1 MPRTFAR
8 LGALAVVLVAA
19 TVAVAEGHASAT
31 QTLAEITMNLN
42 HFPTDEDKAALGA
55 IVESD
60 ESSEEEASIAM
71 ALSNMQHQV
80 TEADAERLTDIV
92 DDDLSD
98 AAAREL
104 ARILLG
110 INHSPTDADKAALAS
125 LAGD

>member
-1 MPRTFAR
+1 MKIS
-8 LGALAVVLVAA
+8 GSVLAAVAA
-19 TVAVAEGHASAT
+19 TLLVASGLTSADSAAI
-31 QTLAEITMNLN
+31 QTMARITMNLN

-80 TEADAERLTDIV
+80 TEVDAERLTDIV